1 MIEYIKMIIIA
12 VVCGFM
18 APLPSSA
25 SAHFSLLSSAM
36 ALSADEKKL
45 GFYFAVFC
53 ISFSLAVFL
62 CLRKIYFKSIRS
74 LFVRKSAEGDNLKV
88 YRNVA
93 KNILLTIL
101 PMILLF
107 IPVGEGTLLIDYF
120 DKFLTGNG
128 LYLTGFACIINSLIL
143 VIARWYAKQGAK
155 KLKRVCGTKSAMRM
169 SFYQLISFVVPG
181 FSHVSSGATNMLMSD
196 VHPKVI
202 MREVYLYLAPS
213 MLIVNIAKVVK
224 YLLADTIVD
233 VVSVVIGAAVVF
245 LVSFL
250 VMKLVAKL
258 SPKKVLAF
266 FSIYSAILGIGII
279 LFTFI
284 I

>member
-25 SAHFSLLSSAM
+25 SAHFSILSSAVS
-36 ALSADEKKL
+36 LSSDEKKL

-53 ISFSLAVFL
+53 IAFSLSVFI
-62 CLRKIYFKSIRS
+62 CLRKIYFKSIKS
-74 LFVRKSAEGDNLKV
+74 LFIRKNTSGENLKV
-88 YRNVA
+88 YRGVA
-93 KNILLTIL
+93 KNIFLTVIPVALLL
-101 PMILLF
+101 

-128 LYLTGFACIINSLIL
+128 LYLTGIACIINSLIL
-143 VIARWYAKQGAK
+143 VIARWYAKQGVR
-155 KLKRVCGTKSAMRM
+155 KLKRVCGTMSALRM
-169 SFYQLISFVVPG
+169 SVYQLVSYVVPG

-213 MLIVNIAKVVK
+213 MFVVNTVKVVR

-233 VVSVVIGAAVVF
+233 VVSVVIGAAAVF
-245 LVSFL
+245 TVSYL
-250 VMKLVAKL
+250 VMKLIAKFN
-258 SPKKVLAF
+258 PKKVLAF
-266 FSIYSAILGIGII
+266 FSAYSAVLGLGAI

-284 I
+284 V